1 MSYIGLHQHTIY
13 SFLDGYC
20 KIPNLVR
27 RSKEL
32 GWNATAI
39 TDHNHIGGCYPF
51 KQECEKQEIKPLLGL
66 EGYYTPSI
74 SEMMKPV
81 AQRNA
86 EAEERAIALGFY
98 TREDIDKMKREQLK
112 VVHNKYGYDM
122 NDFHIL
128 FIAKSQKGWHNL
140 IKIQSESA
148 RLCTFNGRYHCDM
161 DLLEKY
167 SEDVINTTACIGSFP
182 AQQIELGNYD
192 IAEEH
197 VKNMKQIFG
206 DNYYLEIQ
214 PLNVKLQRRV
224 NVKYME
230 WSRKYDIPMIATN
243 DSHWV
248 LRDDAADH
256 DVLLCIGIGKS
267 VADPARMHYMPEFW
281 VRSEEEMEIAFEKQV
296 NEAINRGEIKEED
309 LDDYVTFYKKALANT
324 QFLADSVDSDIRL
337 GAPKPMFPVVKIP
350 NGKTPES
357 VLTHMAYSGLYKHL
371 KKNPSLDKFK
381 YVARLK
387 EELDVINPKGF
398 ASYMLTVSE
407 YINWCDENHI
417 PTGPGRGSAAGS
429 LVLFCIGITKN
440 IDPIA
445 DKLLFGRFL
454 TKDRKD
460 LPDIDCDVSNLHR
473 ENVIKHLED
482 YYGRINVAHV
492 GTYGTLKVKSACKD
506 VARVLDVPFAD
517 SLKISKELD
526 SIDDD
531 PNLSFKMIDNWETSE
546 EPGDYEKWK
555 RFKKLEEANQR
566 VFSYARKFEG
576 IPRQLGVHASAVLV
590 TPEPVDDWVP
600 LFYKDGTAITLYTG
614 PQVEACNFVKLDVLG
629 LKTLD
634 VIQLALKYIDP
645 DLALDDFYDK
655 VNRDDPKIFKMI
667 QKKQTDGMFQIESDM
682 MKSLVNKIQPTAFH
696 DLSALIA
703 IGRPGPL
710 SAKADDIYANG
721 KHGKSNAPCPLRGC
735 ENIFDET
742 YRAIIYQEQLM
753 HVSKQIA
760 GFDDTQADS
769 ITRKTTAKKKKEMMP
784 LMLRCHIYGK
794 KNVEGPPGW
803 EDDMHAPWYD
813 PKGKYGGEIDGAIA
827 KGYTEKEVLDY
838 FKSIEA
844 FSSYAFNKS
853 HCDSYSYIA
862 VLTGWLKVYY
872 PTEFM
877 AALLSIFNSDEEK
890 RKRYINV
897 CEQQL
902 KIKFRVPDI
911 NMSNED
917 FTPNGKEIL
926 YGFGGVKGCG
936 AASIPGIIEEREKNG
951 PYKSLA
957 DVNERLPKNIFKKN
971 VAEALIKCGAFDF
984 EDENRYALLNQ
995 FMDLRKDKKSTRYNE
1010 DEFND
1015 AVIIDMEESTLGIAI
1030 TKKPWWSIVKENEK
1044 VENEP
1049 AILISR
1055 HEKTDKRGQLM
1066 GFYTLS
1072 VHDCKIEAIV
1082 FASTYARCCGIMEST
1097 YFMISGK
1104 KDSKGKL
1111 LVSKAIPA

>member
-1 MSYIGLHQHTIY
+1 MSYVGLHQHTTY

-20 KIPNLVR
+20 KIPDLVR

-39 TDHNHIGGCYPF
+39 TDHNHLGGCYPF
-51 KQECEKQEIKPLLGL
+51 KHECEKQEIKPLLGL

-74 SEMMKPV
+74 YEMMKPV
-81 AQRNA
+81 AQRNT

-98 TREDIDKMKREQLK
+98 SREEIDKMKKEQLK
-112 VVHNKYGYDM
+112 VVHSKYGYDM

-161 DLLEKY
+161 DLLKKY

-182 AQQIELGNYD
+182 AQQIELGND
-192 IAEEH
+192 DVAEEYI
-197 VKNMKQIFG
+197 KNMKQIFG
-206 DNYYLEIQ
+206 ENYYLEIQ

-230 WSRKYDIPMIATN
+230 WSRKYDIPMVATN

-267 VADPARMHYMPEFW
+267 VADPARMHYLPEFW
-281 VRSEEEMEIAFEKQV
+281 VRSKEEMEAAFEIQM
-296 NEAINRGEIKEED
+296 NEAVNRGEIKEED
-309 LDDYVTFYKKALANT
+309 LEYYVTSYEKALANT
-324 QFLADSVDSDIRL
+324 QCLADNVDSDIRL
-337 GAPKPMFPVVKIP
+337 GAPKPMFSNVVVPK
-350 NGKTPES
+350 GKTPES
-357 VLTHMAYSGLYKHL
+357 VLTKKAWSGLYKYL
-371 KKNPSLDKFK
+371 KKNPDCDKLK
-381 YVARLK
+381 YIARLK

-398 ASYMLTVSE
+398 APYMLAVYE

-417 PTGPGRGSAAGS
+417 ATGPGRGSAAGS
-429 LVLFCIGITKN
+429 LVLFSIGVTKN
-440 IDPIA
+440 IDPIKC
-445 DKLLFGRFL
+445 KLLFGRFL
-454 TKDRKD
+454 TNDRTSP
-460 LPDIDCDVSNLHR
+460 PDIDSDFSNARR
-473 ENVIKHLED
+473 EEVIHHLED
-482 YYGRINVAHV
+482 YYGKEKVAHI

-506 VARVLDVPFAD
+506 VARVLDIPFAD

-526 SIDDD
+526 SIDKD
-531 PNLSFKMIDNWETSE
+531 PTLSFKMIDEWETSG

-576 IPRQLGVHASAVLV
+576 IPRQVGIHASGVLV
-590 TPEPVDDWVP
+590 TPVPVNDWVP
-600 LFYKDGTAITLYTG
+600 LYYKDGVAVTLYTG
-614 PQVEACNFVKLDVLG
+614 PQLEESNFIKYDLLG

-645 DLALDDFYDK
+645 DLTLDDFYSK
-655 VNRDDPKIFKMI
+655 VNKDDPKIFKMI
-667 QKKQTDGMFQIESDM
+667 RKKQTDGLFQIESDM
-682 MKSLVNKIQPTAFH
+682 MKGLVEKIQPTCFE
-696 DLSALIA
+696 DLSAIAA

-710 SAKADDIYANG
+710 GAHADINYAKG
-721 KHGKSNAPCPLRGC
+721 KNTGDCVPLPMEGC
-735 ENIFDET
+735 EDIFAET
-742 YRAIIYQEQLM
+742 YNVPIYQEQLM
-753 HVSKQIA
+753 FVSKKVA
-760 GFDDTQADS
+760 GFNDNQADS
-769 ITRKTTAKKKKEMMP
+769 ITRKILGKKIVALMP
-784 LMLRCHIYGK
+784 MLKRCHIYGK
-794 KNVEGPPGW
+794 KNCEGPEGW
-803 EDDMHAPWYD
+803 EENDDLPWYD
-813 PKGKYGGEIDGAIA
+813 PKGKYGDEIPGGISR
-827 KGYTEKEVLDY
+827 GYTKEQILHY
-838 FKSIEA
+838 FDEISEFA
-844 FSSYAFNKS
+844 RYSFNRA
-853 HCDSYSYIA
+853 HTACYGYLA

-877 AALLSIFNSDEEK
+877 AALLSVFDSEEES
-890 RKRYINV
+890 RKCYINV

-911 NMSNED
+911 NMSSED

-936 AASIPGIIEEREKNG
+936 ASSIPGIIEEREKNG

-957 DVNERLPKNIFKKN
+957 DANERLPKSIFKKN

-984 EDENRYALLNQ
+984 EDENRYALLNK

-1010 DEFND
+1010 DDFND
-1015 AVIIDMEESTLGIAI
+1015 SVIIDMEESTLGIAI
-1030 TKKPWWSIVKENEK
+1030 TKKPWWSTVNEDEK
-1044 VENEP
+1044 ITNEP
-1049 AILISR
+1049 AVLISR
-1055 HEKTDKRGQLM
+1055 TERADKRGRLM

-1072 VHDCKIEAIV
+1072 IHDCKIEALV

-1097 YFMISGK
+1097 YFLVSGK

-1111 LVSKAIPA
+1111 IVNSAVPV